1 MSTKSRET
9 ASADVEEAKA
19 PSDHAS
25 ADSRDDSKALSD
37 DGISSYGLL
46 DEKLLNPKQKR
57 KWTNPIKQYLRN
69 KEKARIEKEESLLK
83 REVVMR
89 EDLERFLMEVEDR
102 NTWVAY
108 HLNYLNHERMKR
120 REVVARIKRK
130 EEEADRR
137 TRLEEMKENG
147 LSFFRGEIRG
157 YKKWQN
163 SGAKHLDFAG
173 HQGPVTACKLSS
185 DFRYIL
191 SSSEDQTV
199 MLWLLETG
207 ECLKTLHGH
216 TKIVNDCD
224 IHGCFKRYTT
234 DLCFLT
240 CSGDCTLR
248 LWNDSSDYSSSSSS
262 AKVTVVRGHT
272 QAVYKCAFSPN
283 GKGFVSCG
291 ADKTIRTWCYPE
303 GYLLFIFRGHCSDVS
318 TVRFSPTGRFLVSGR

>member
-9 ASADVEEAKA
+9 ASADAEEAKA
-19 PSDHAS
+19 PSDHGSDGTAVEK
-25 ADSRDDSKALSD
+25 ADSKASQSD
-37 DGISSYGLL
+37 DGINSYGLL
-46 DEKLLNPKQKR
+46 DEKLLNPKKKR
-57 KWTNPIKQYLRN
+57 KWINPIKRYLRK
-69 KEKARIEKEESLLK
+69 KEKERIEKEEALLK

-120 REVVARIKRK
+120 KEVVARIKRK
-130 EEEADRR
+130 KDEEERR
-137 TRLEEMKENG
+137 VRREEMKENG

-191 SSSEDQTV
+191 SSSEDHTV
-199 MLWLLETG
+199 MLWLLESG

-224 IHGCFKRYTT
+224 FHGCFKRYTI

-240 CSGDCTLR
+240 CSGDSTLR
-248 LWNDSSDYSSSSSS
+248 LWNDSDSS
-262 AKVTVVRGHT
+262 AKVVVKGHS

-283 GKGFVSCG
+283 GKCFVSCG

-318 TVRFSPTGRFLVSGR
+318 TVRFSPTGRFLISGWID